1 MKLLH
6 ISDLHLGKRVYE
18 LSMLEDQKAILEQ
31 VLTFARRADFTL
43 ICGDIYDRPVPPAE
57 AVSLFH
63 DFLLRMHAQGS
74 PVAFISGNHDSAERI
89 AYGGDL
95 MNASGI
101 YVSRVYDGTVKRVEL
116 RDEFGPVHLH
126 LLPFIKPS
134 HVRAA
139 LGEEDGI
146 QDYTSA
152 LAAVVSKMDIDPVA
166 RNVLL
171 AHQYVTGAQR
181 SGSEE
186 TSVGGLEDV
195 SAQVFEPFDYVALGH
210 IHRMQQMA
218 SGRVRYCGAPLCYDF
233 GEAGAQK
240 AALLVELHEKGEM
253 TVEPLPFEPVRQMR
267 TVRGSF
273 AQLSDPALSSQD
285 YIEAVL
291 TDEDDIPEALS
302 RLRAIYPNIL
312 HLRYDN
318 RRTRTGDMNLVA
330 AKAQR
335 TPQDWVSLL
344 FEEQNGR
351 EMDDAQRALI
361 DRLVTE
367 IWEDK
372 A

>member
-18 LSMLEDQKAILEQ
+18 MSMLEDQEIILDQ
-31 VLTFARRADFTL
+31 ILDFARRADVTL

-57 AVSLFH
+57 AVALFH
-63 DFLLRMHAQGS
+63 RFLARMYLQGS
-74 PVAFISGNHDSAERI
+74 AVAYISGNHDSAERI
-89 AYGGDL
+89 AFGGEL
-95 MNASGI
+95 MEASNVF
-101 YVSRVYDGTVKRVEL
+101 VSHVYDGTVRRVEL
-116 RDEFGPVHLH
+116 SDELGPVHLH
-126 LLPFIKPS
+126 LLPFVRPT

-139 LGEEDGI
+139 LGEDADVT
-146 QDYTSA
+146 DYTSA
-152 LAAVVSKMDIDPVA
+152 LSAVIGAMEIDPAA

-210 IHRMQQMA
+210 IHRQQPLCG
-218 SGRVRYCGAPLCYDF
+218 GRVRYCGAPLCYDF
-233 GEAGAQK
+233 GETGAQK
-240 AALLVELHEKGEM
+240 AALLVELGEKGHL
-253 TVEPLPFEPVRQMR
+253 TVEPLPFVPARQMR

-273 AQLSDPALSSQD
+273 ASLSDPALATQD

-291 TDEDDIPEALS
+291 TDEDDVPEALH
-302 RLRAIYPNIL
+302 RLRAIYPNLL

-318 RRTRTGDMNLVA
+318 CRTRAGDMNLIA
-330 AKAQR
+330 AQAKR

-351 EMDDAQRALI
+351 AMDESQHALI
-361 DRLVTE
+361 DRLVGE
-367 IWEDK
+367 IWEGD

>member
-18 LSMLEDQKAILEQ
+18 LSMLEDQRAILDQ
-31 VLTFARRADFTL
+31 VLVFARRADVTL

-57 AVSLFH
+57 AVALFH

-74 PVAFISGNHDSAERI
+74 AVAFISGNHDSAERI
-89 AYGGDL
+89 AYGSGL
-95 MNASGI
+95 MESSGV
-101 YVSRVYDGTVKRVEL
+101 YVSRVYDGTVARAALE
-116 RDEFGPVHLH
+116 DEFGPVHLH
-126 LLPFIKPS
+126 LLPFVKPS

-139 LGEEDGI
+139 LGDEAGI
-146 QDYTSA
+146 DDYTSA
-152 LAAVVSKMDIDPVA
+152 LAAVVSHMDIDPVA

-195 SAQVFEPFDYVALGH
+195 SAQVFDSFDYVALGH
-210 IHRMQQMA
+210 IHKMQQMA

-233 GEAGAQK
+233 GESGAQK
-240 AALLVELHEKGEM
+240 AALLVELGRKGEM
-253 TVEPLPFEPVRQMR
+253 TVEPLPFAPLRAMR

-273 AQLSDPALSSQD
+273 AQLADPALASQD

-291 TDEDDIPEALS
+291 TDEDDVPEALS
-302 RLRAIYPNIL
+302 RLRAIYPNLL

-318 RRTRTGDMNLVA
+318 RRTRAGDMSLVA

-335 TPQDWVSLL
+335 APQDWVSLL
-344 FEEQNGR
+344 FQEQNGR
-351 EMDDAQRALI
+351 EMDDDQRALI
-361 DRLVTE
+361 DRLVEE
-367 IWEDK
+367 IWEDQ